1 MDRRFELRKQ
11 QILKDAELKPEL
23 SNGMLDRLEAFAEP
37 FAASLGR
44 REMKEHAHQY
54 LGGLLSD
61 LERKNI
67 ESIAYRYDQDR
78 RGLQRFIGAA
88 PWDFMPLEKELVS
101 RVGNCLGQ
109 SDGVIVFDPSGHKKC
124 GNDSVGVQRQWLGRL
139 GKIENCQVGLY
150 MGYVSRCDHA
160 LVASRLYLPKEWAK
174 DRKRRK
180 QCGVPKEIRFQT
192 RHELA
197 LAMLK
202 EHGGLLAHQWIA
214 GDDEMGRSTA
224 FRRQLRDLEELYLL
238 AVPSNT
244 TVRDLEGPLPPYAGR
259 GHHSKPPFQRVD
271 RWCASLSE
279 SEWTRIDVRDSEKGP
294 LVLEIVKRRILA
306 RTERSRNNLAEEL
319 LVVTRYQ
326 EQGGT
331 MKYDYHLS
339 NASVDTPLD
348 ELARVTKAEHL
359 IEDAIKRAKSQAGL
373 SDYETRTWPGW
384 YHHNVLS
391 LIATWFLA
399 CEMRRGKKIHSRCN
413 GSSNS
418 HALDI
423 TSTSS
428 LRLRTS
434 RLGYPVCAAKKPP
447 QGTRSLLSLQETQ
460 PIGSIET

>member
-1 MDRRFELRKQ
+1 M
-11 QILKDAELKPEL
+11 
-23 SNGMLDRLEAFAEP
+23 
-37 FAASLGR
+37 
-44 REMKEHAHQY
+44 
-54 LGGLLSD
+54 
-61 LERKNI
+61 
-67 ESIAYRYDQDR
+67 
-78 RGLQRFIGAA
+78 
-88 PWDFMPLEKELVS
+88 
-101 RVGNCLGQ
+101 GNCLGQ

-150 MGYVSRCDHA
+150 IGYVSRCDHA

-244 TVRDLEGPLPPYAGR
+244 SVRDLEGPLPPYAGR
-259 GHHSKPPFQRVD
+259 GHHPKPPFQRVD